1 MFESYKQSL
10 KDHTEIKKETIKK
23 LREKCQ
29 IIGTTKISK
38 AMSKNDSYV
47 SNMLYKKKSVSDET
61 VLSIVET
68 IEKNGGIFTWI
79 TCRIRLK
86 KV

>member
-38 AMSKNDSYV
+38 AMQKNDSYV
-47 SNMLYKKKSVSDET
+47 SNMLYKKNSVSDET
-61 VLSIVET
+61 ILAIVEA
-68 IEKNGGIFTWI
+68 IEKMEVCNG
-79 TCRIRLK
+79 
-86 KV
+86 

>member
-1 MFESYKQSL
+1 MFDSYKQSL
-10 KDHTEIKKETIKK
+10 KDHTKVRNLTIEA
-23 LREKCQ
+23 LRRKCQ

-61 VLSIVET
+61 VFAIVEA
-68 IEKNGGIFTWI
+68 IEKLGGM
-79 TCRIRLK
+79 
-86 KV
+86 